1 MKAFRFC
8 SWVFYFKDY
17 ITRTQNLVQKIKFYR
32 LCWLA
37 PDNSKNHFFTQRLVK
52 NWILWN
58 GTKIKILI
66 WNFYVTKQAKLCKN
80 IKKHISQTKH
90 IADIIKCWYQQKNND
105 RLPNYLFLFFKK
117 KALQNLLLDG
127 SATFLSLVVQDF
139 WNFVRKDQFHL
150 LSA

>member
-8 SWVFYFKDY
+8 CWVFYFKDY
-17 ITRTQNLVQKIKFYR
+17 ITRTQNLVQKIKFYC

-66 WNFYVTKQAKLCKN
+66 WNFYVTKQAKLYKN

-90 IADIIKCWYQQKNND
+90 IADIIKCWYQQKTMID
-105 RLPNYLFLFFKK
+105 CLITIFCFLRKKLCKTFHWIDQPLIYL
-117 KALQNLLLDG
+117 
-127 SATFLSLVVQDF
+127 
-139 WNFVRKDQFHL
+139 
-150 LSA
+150 